1 MPNYIVASEL
11 DGWIAPSDA
20 IEARM
25 TLTGSSSLTEPTMK
39 RKSLFERF
47 QKIEEKGRN
56 VVDAVYWGAPV
67 GTPLPLP
74 RVFTS
79 GMSTPSGP
87 TSGASKPVKKA
98 TKKMPKFEFVESVND
113 EGRKIQVATDE
124 VTGARA
130 VVTPRTLLGDKYFEL
145 EFYSRPKQ
153 KFPDDEYQTVPPS
166 VMPHMFTDVDHAL
179 RKGIYLLK
187 RPYIKAAEEEA
198 KYKKRK
204 QAGIGSL
211 WEGAYGIDWSEDGT
225 VLVDEDD
232 AEGRTVLAL
241 EVASEMGLIYKHLEG
256 TSEEIHFETIETI
269 NTLMQTMEKI
279 VPDITMYNPV
289 IGIDADLR
297 GSRTLAYNARTPRY
311 FANSGRFYGQIGSTN
326 FQLGDGIDY
335 DHCAIGLN
343 PDIFADEWDAARVQQ
358 IYSNSAGDWWSV
370 DHNSIAQSYGWEDW
384 QSTTV
389 AIVTHEIGHT
399 VANAAFGF
407 ILSNRDKDESKSKET
422 SSKFISRLSDIFSE
436 FGLLGESEK
445 LRSSELDDRYV
456 DDKSQ
461 DKQALGQASIDRAT
475 VTDLLSVY
483 GSVNLHEMMAE
494 CWAEYTLAEKPRP
507 FAQAVGTLLQDT
519 MTEFIEYD
527 YGMSV

>member
-1 MPNYIVASEL
+1 MKEL
-11 DGWIAPSDA
+11 VLADMRHFVPDHAIPSDDA
-20 IEARM
+20 DPLM
-25 TLTGSSSLTEPTMK
+25 LDDMV
-39 RKSLFERF
+39 FERF
-47 QKIEEKGRN
+47 HEIEEKVRH
-56 VVDAVYWGAPV
+56 VVDSEYWGAPV

-130 VVTPRTLLGDKYFEL
+130 VVTPRTLLGDNYFEL
-145 EFYSRPKQ
+145 EFYSIPKQ
-153 KFPDDEYQTVPPS
+153 KFPDDEYQTLPPS
-166 VMPHMFTDVDHAL
+166 VMPHLFTDVELAL

-211 WEGAYGIDWSEDGT
+211 WEGTYGIDWSEDGT

-232 AEGRTVLAL
+232 AEGRAVLAL
-241 EVASEMGLIYKHLEG
+241 EVASEMGLTYKHLEG
-256 TSEEIHFETIETI
+256 TSEEIHFQTIETI

-279 VPDITMYNPV
+279 VPEITVYNPV

-297 GSRTLAYNARTPRY
+297 GSRTLAYNARTPRF
-311 FANSGRFYGQIGSTN
+311 FANSGYFYGQIGATN
-326 FQLGDGIDY
+326 FQLGDGFDY

-343 PDIFADEWDAARVQQ
+343 PDIFADEWDEARVQQ
-358 IYSNSAGDWWSV
+358 IYGNSTSDWWSI
-370 DHNSIAQSYGWEDW
+370 DHNSIAQAYDWEEW
-384 QSTTV
+384 ESTTV

-399 VANAAFGF
+399 IANVAFGS
-407 ILSNRDKDESKSKET
+407 ILSNRDKDESKSKDI
-422 SSKFISRLSDIFSE
+422 SSKFMDRLSEIFSE
-436 FGLLGESEK
+436 FGLLGEWEK
-445 LRSSELDDRYV
+445 LGSSELNDKYLS
-456 DDKSQ
+456 DKSQ
-461 DKQALGQASIDRAT
+461 DKQALGQAYIDRAT

-507 FAQAVGTLLQDT
+507 FAQAVGALLQDT
-519 MTEFIEYD
+519 MAEFIEYD
-527 YGMSV
+527 YGMSA